1 MTHRGSILEPQ
12 LLRFGSQQ
20 KNAKLDQIAT
30 ASIKYL
36 NKIKEIFPGA
46 DGELILDPVNIF

>member
-30 ASIKYL
+30 AAIKYL